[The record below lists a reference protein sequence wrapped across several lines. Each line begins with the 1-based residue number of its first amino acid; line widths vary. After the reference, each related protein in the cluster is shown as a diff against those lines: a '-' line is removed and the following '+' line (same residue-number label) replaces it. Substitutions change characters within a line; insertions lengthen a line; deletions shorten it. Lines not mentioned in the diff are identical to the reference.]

1 MAAII
6 DTIGREIDGD
16 SPVGFDLDL
25 AKSLYKNPN
34 QIPQAIRSSLATLR
48 HV

>member
-6 DTIGREIDGD
+6 DAVGREIDENG
-16 SPVGFDLDL
+16 PVGFNLDL

-34 QIPQAIRSSLATLR
+34 QIPQAISNSVATLR
-48 HV
+48 HQ